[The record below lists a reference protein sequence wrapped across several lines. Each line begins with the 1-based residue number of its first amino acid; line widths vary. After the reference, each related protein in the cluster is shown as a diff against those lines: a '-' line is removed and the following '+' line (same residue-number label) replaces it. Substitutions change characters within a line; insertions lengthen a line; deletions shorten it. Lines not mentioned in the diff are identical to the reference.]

1 MKELKK
7 IILMLLALLCLLF
20 GATACQSKEQTPA
33 TDPEKEALASKV
45 ILLESELQKLRE
57 EGFTQKTDYEQQI
70 RSLQEKMAALS
81 GQTAASGQ
89 SFGGSESMIFQYKI
103 EEEKAII
110 TGFAGNA
117 TFVTIPATL
126 KGYPVCEI
134 GEHAFEG
141 TQIAGIKLSEGIE
154 KIGWFAF
161 YGCENLREIEIPSSV
176 TCIGYGVFDGC
187 EQLTISCFS
196 DSYAAKFAKSY
207 GLPLICP
214 DKT

>member
-33 TDPEKEALASKV
+33 TDLEKEALASKV

-89 SFGGSESMIFQYKI
+89 SSGGSESMIFQYKI
-103 EEEKAII
+103 EEEKAVI

-154 KIGWFAF
+154 K
-161 YGCENLREIEIPSSV
+161 
-176 TCIGYGVFDGC
+176 
-187 EQLTISCFS
+187 
-196 DSYAAKFAKSY
+196 
-207 GLPLICP
+207 
-214 DKT
+214 